1 MPYLPITATLYRC
14 EEIGEQR
21 QTNGS
26 QRHRH
31 GSAQNPAAPS
41 KSAVSPWY
49 GDIDYELEYKDALA
63 FLEVDY
69 NDLSKRQ

>member
-1 MPYLPITATLYRC
+1 MAHTKTPGRFSAT
-14 EEIGEQR
+14 
-21 QTNGS
+21 S
-26 QRHRH
+26 
-31 GSAQNPAAPS
+31 SADLS
-41 KSAVSPWY
+41 KSAISPWY